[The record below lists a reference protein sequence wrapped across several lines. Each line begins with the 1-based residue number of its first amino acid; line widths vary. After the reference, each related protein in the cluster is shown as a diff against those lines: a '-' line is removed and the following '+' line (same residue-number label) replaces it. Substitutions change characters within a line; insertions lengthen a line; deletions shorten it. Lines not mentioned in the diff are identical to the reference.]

1 VQAQLALEYR
11 LQREPNRDLAYALA
25 LSRVL
30 KRQAKDAI
38 ASLERVVRLDS
49 ENPYAYAYLA
59 FVHLYEWH
67 PKKAQN
73 VLKPAVALNPNLL
86 EIKAL
91 SGIAALMQGN
101 FLKAWHIVQE
111 IRR

>member
-1 VQAQLALEYR
+1 
-11 LQREPNRDLAYALA
+11 
-25 LSRVL
+25 
-30 KRQAKDAI
+30 
-38 ASLERVVRLDS
+38 VVRLDS
-49 ENPYAYAYLA
+49 QNPYAYAYLA